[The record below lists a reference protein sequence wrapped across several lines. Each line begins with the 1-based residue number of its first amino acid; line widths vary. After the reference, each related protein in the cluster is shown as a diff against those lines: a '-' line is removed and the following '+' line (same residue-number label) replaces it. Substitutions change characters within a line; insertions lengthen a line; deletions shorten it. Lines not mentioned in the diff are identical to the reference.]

1 MGVLSQTAAAVHPTA
16 GVTNT
21 FEQKFAG
28 EAVTAGMPLYLK
40 ASDDKYYKADSDDAA
55 KDDVR
60 GIAVCDAA
68 INQAVV
74 IQLTGQIDL
83 GGGLTKGEVYVPGST
98 AGQVQLNTDWGSGDY
113 MTILGVAIA
122 TDNLLLAL
130 TTTGVAHG

>member
-1 MGVLSQTAAAVHPTA
+1 MGVLSQNEALVHPTA

-28 EAVTAGMPLYLK
+28 EAVEAGMPLYLK
-40 ASDDKYYKADSDDAA
+40 ASDDKYYKADTDDAA

-83 GGGLTKGEVYVPGST
+83 GGTLTVGEVYVPGDT
-98 AGQVQLNTDWGSGDY
+98 AGQIKLNTDWATDDY

-122 TDNLLLAL
+122 ADNLLLAI
-130 TTTGVAHG
+130 TTTGVVHP

>member
-1 MGVLSQTAAAVHPTA
+1 MGVLTQDEAQVHPTA

-21 FEQKFAG
+21 SEQKFAG
-28 EAVTAGMPLYLK
+28 EAVEAGMPLYLK

-83 GGGLTKGEVYVPGST
+83 GGDIVVGEVYVPGDT
-98 AGQVQLNTDWGSGDY
+98 AGQIKLNTDWASGDY
-113 MTILGVAIA
+113 MTILGVAIG
-122 TDNLLLAL
+122 TRNLLLTL
-130 TTTGVAHG
+130 TTTGVVHG